1 MFASNTPMAGLSP
14 FQRIQ
19 GKILDAASCVKS
31 SAMPTSPP
39 KTCSTYCGKIG
50 TMSNPQSKIVLIT
63 GAAGGIGRATVTL
76 FAEKGWRV
84 IGVDRSLFG
93 ENFPSNG
100 LFIQSDISDPAALE
114 AIFRQAR
121 AFTDCLDVLVN
132 NAALQIAKPLLDTS
146 VEEWDAV
153 MASNLRSVFLSAKL
167 AYPLFKAVGGGAIIN
182 VSSVH
187 AVQTSAN
194 IAAYAASKGGLLALT
209 RAMAIEFAPD
219 NIRVN
224 AILPGAV
231 DTPMLR
237 AGLGRGHVE
246 GDGDIMERL
255 DNLARKT
262 VSGKVGKP
270 EEIAHAIYF
279 LADDTQSSFMTGQS
293 MIVDGGATARLST
306 E

>member
-1 MFASNTPMAGLSP
+1 MENRTL
-14 FQRIQ
+14 
-19 GKILDAASCVKS
+19 
-31 SAMPTSPP
+31 
-39 KTCSTYCGKIG
+39 
-50 TMSNPQSKIVLIT
+50 LIT
-63 GAAGGIGRATVTL
+63 GAAGGIGRASVSL

-84 IGVDRSLFG
+84 IGVDRNEFG
-93 ENFPSNG
+93 DDFPQNG
-100 LFIQSDISDPAALE
+100 AFIRSDISRPEDME
-114 AIFRQAR
+114 AIFEQAKS
-121 AFTDCLDVLVN
+121 FSDTLDALVN
-132 NAALQIAKPLLDTS
+132 NAALQVAKPL
-146 VEEWDAV
+146 VETTVDEWDAV
-153 MASNLRSVFLSAKL
+153 MAANLRSVFLGVKL
-167 AYPLFKAVGGGAIIN
+167 AYPLLKAGNGGSIVN

-187 AVQTSAN
+187 AVQTSTN

-237 AGLGRGHVE
+237 AGLGRGHV
-246 GDGDIMERL
+246 GSGDIQERL

-279 LADDTQSSFMTGQS
+279 LADNEQSSFMTGQA

>member
-1 MFASNTPMAGLSP
+1 
-14 FQRIQ
+14 
-19 GKILDAASCVKS
+19 
-31 SAMPTSPP
+31 MPDKKERTF
-39 KTCSTYCGKIG
+39 
-50 TMSNPQSKIVLIT
+50 LIT
-63 GAAGGIGRATVTL
+63 GAAGGIGRATVKL
-76 FAEKGWRV
+76 FAESGWRV
-84 IGVDRSLFG
+84 IGVDRNPFG
-93 ENFPSNG
+93 EDFPAEG
-100 LFIQSDISDPAALE
+100 LFIQSDISHPEELT
-114 AIFRQAR
+114 AIFDR
-121 AFTDCLDVLVN
+121 AHAFSSTLDALVN
-132 NAALQIAKPLLDTS
+132 NAAMQIAKPLLETT

-153 MASNLRSVFLSAKL
+153 IASNLRSAFLGVKL
-167 AYPLFKAVGGGAIIN
+167 AHPLMKAAGGGAVVN

-194 IAAYAASKGGLLALT
+194 ISVYAASKGGLLALT
-209 RAMAIEFAPD
+209 RAMAIEFAAD

-237 AGLGRGHVE
+237 AGLGRGHVS
-246 GDGDIMERL
+246 GGDIQTRL

-262 VSGKVGKP
+262 VNGRVGKP

-279 LADDTQSSFMTGQS
+279 LADDTQSSFMTGQA

>member
-1 MFASNTPMAGLSP
+1 MT
-14 FQRIQ
+14 
-19 GKILDAASCVKS
+19 D
-31 SAMPTSPP
+31 
-39 KTCSTYCGKIG
+39 KT
-50 TMSNPQSKIVLIT
+50 VLIT

-76 FAEKGWRV
+76 FTQKGWRV
-84 IGVDRSLFG
+84 LGVDRAEFG
-93 ENFPSNG
+93 DGFPQNG
-100 LFIQSDISDPAALE
+100 LFIQVDISRSEELE
-114 AIFRQAR
+114 AIFAKAH
-121 AFTDCLDVLVN
+121 AFTNNLDALVN
-132 NAALQIAKPLLDTS
+132 NAALQIAKPLIETT

-153 MASNLRSVFLSAKL
+153 MAANLRSVFLGVKL
-167 AYPLFKAVGGGAIIN
+167 AYPLLKASGGGAVVN

-187 AVQTSAN
+187 AIQTSAN

-237 AGLGRGHVE
+237 AGLGRGHV
-246 GDGDIMERL
+246 GDGDIQERL

-262 VSGKVGKP
+262 VSGKIGTP

-279 LADDTQSSFMTGQS
+279 LADNEQSSFMTGQP
-293 MIVDGGATARLST
+293 MVVDGGATARLST

>member
-1 MFASNTPMAGLSP
+1 MT
-14 FQRIQ
+14 
-19 GKILDAASCVKS
+19 
-31 SAMPTSPP
+31 
-39 KTCSTYCGKIG
+39 KT
-50 TMSNPQSKIVLIT
+50 VLIT
-63 GAAGGIGRATVTL
+63 GAAGGIGRATVKL
-76 FAEKGWRV
+76 FADKGWRV
-84 IGVDRSLFG
+84 IGVDRAPFG
-93 ENFPSNG
+93 VDFPEEG
-100 LFIQSDISDPAALE
+100 LFISADISRGEELQS
-114 AIFRQAR
+114 IFDKAH
-121 AFTDCLDVLVN
+121 AFTDSLDALIN
-132 NAALQIAKPLLDTS
+132 NAAYQIAKPMLETT

-153 MASNLRSVFLSAKL
+153 MASNLRSVFLAVKL
-167 AYPLFKAVGGGAIIN
+167 AHPLLKARGGGTVVN

-237 AGLGRGHVE
+237 AGLNRGHVSG
-246 GDGDIMERL
+246 GDVQTRL
-255 DNLARKT
+255 DNLARRT
-262 VSGKVGKP
+262 VSGKVGQP

-279 LADDTQSSFMTGQS
+279 LADSEQSSFMTGQA

>member
-1 MFASNTPMAGLSP
+1 MTEHTAL
-14 FQRIQ
+14 
-19 GKILDAASCVKS
+19 V
-31 SAMPTSPP
+31 
-39 KTCSTYCGKIG
+39 
-50 TMSNPQSKIVLIT
+50 T
-63 GAAGGIGRATVTL
+63 GAAGGIGRATVSL
-76 FAEKGWRV
+76 FSEKGWRV
-84 IGVDRSLFG
+84 IGVDRADFG
-93 ENFPSNG
+93 EDFPQNG
-100 LFIQSDISDPAALE
+100 LFIQSDISRPEDMQ
-114 AIFRQAR
+114 AIFEKAH
-121 AFTDCLDVLVN
+121 AFTESLDALVN
-132 NAALQIAKPLLDTS
+132 NAALQVAKPLVETT

-153 MASNLRSVFLSAKL
+153 MASNLRSVFLGVKL
-167 AYPLFKAVGGGAIIN
+167 AYPLLKSGTGAAVVNI
-182 VSSVH
+182 SSVH
-187 AVQTSAN
+187 AIQTSAN

-237 AGLGRGHVE
+237 AGLGRGHVGQ
-246 GDGDIMERL
+246 GDVQERL

-279 LADDTQSSFMTGQS
+279 LADNEQSSFMTGQALV
-293 MIVDGGATARLST
+293 VDGGATARLST

>member
-1 MFASNTPMAGLSP
+1 MTEPRTL
-14 FQRIQ
+14 
-19 GKILDAASCVKS
+19 
-31 SAMPTSPP
+31 
-39 KTCSTYCGKIG
+39 
-50 TMSNPQSKIVLIT
+50 LIT
-63 GAAGGIGRATVTL
+63 GAAGGIGRATVKL
-76 FAEKGWRV
+76 FAAYGWRV
-84 IGVDRSLFG
+84 IGVDRAAFG
-93 ENFPSNG
+93 ESFPENG
-100 LFIQSDISDPAALE
+100 LYIQSDISIGSNLE
-114 AIFRQAR
+114 SIFNQAHE
-121 AFTDCLDVLVN
+121 FTGYLNALVN
-132 NAALQIAKPLLDTS
+132 NAAVQVSKPLLDTS

-153 MASNLRSVFLSAKL
+153 MASNLRSVFLGVKL
-167 AYPLFKAVGGGAIIN
+167 AHPLFKVAGGGAIVN

-187 AVQTSAN
+187 AVATSAN

-237 AGLGRGHVE
+237 AGLNRGHVS
-246 GDGDIMERL
+246 GGDIQTRL

-262 VSGKVGKP
+262 VNGRIGQP

-279 LADDTQSSFMTGQS
+279 LADEAQSSFMTGQAL
-293 MIVDGGATARLST
+293 IVDGGATARLST

>member
-1 MFASNTPMAGLSP
+1 MENRTL
-14 FQRIQ
+14 
-19 GKILDAASCVKS
+19 
-31 SAMPTSPP
+31 
-39 KTCSTYCGKIG
+39 
-50 TMSNPQSKIVLIT
+50 LIT
-63 GAAGGIGRATVTL
+63 GAAGGIGRASVAL

-84 IGVDRSLFG
+84 IGVDRNEFG
-93 ENFPSNG
+93 DDFPRNG
-100 LFIQSDISDPAALE
+100 AFIRSDISRPEDME
-114 AIFRQAR
+114 AIFEQAKS
-121 AFTDCLDVLVN
+121 FSDTLDALVN
-132 NAALQIAKPLLDTS
+132 NAALQVAKPLVETT

-153 MASNLRSVFLSAKL
+153 MAANLRSVFLGVKL
-167 AYPLFKAVGGGAIIN
+167 AYPLLKAGNGGAIVN

-187 AVQTSAN
+187 AVQTSTN

-237 AGLGRGHVE
+237 AGLGRGHV
-246 GDGDIMERL
+246 GSGDIQERL

-279 LADDTQSSFMTGQS
+279 LADDEQSSFMTGQA